1 MLKSKKTPEEYWR
14 QINNQ
19 YDSNGE
25 LINKIPELV
34 LQTRQG
40 NVKKVAENEQ
50 IEMTPMTQKSYKN
63 QENNGEI
70 WKSKFEE
77 APQIKPKLTCK

>member
-1 MLKSKKTPEEYWR
+1 MLEDEHTFSRVTKKMLKSKKTPEEYWR

-40 NVKKVAENEQ
+40 NVKKVAENE
-50 IEMTPMTQKSYKN
+50 
-63 QENNGEI
+63 
-70 WKSKFEE
+70 
-77 APQIKPKLTCK
+77 